1 MLLNVS
7 LDMIEFANANIAIR
21 NRKSNII
28 GILIYMIL
36 LAKLT
41 NLSVF
46 LKNILQSLAI
56 PLQP

>member
-1 MLLNVS
+1 
-7 LDMIEFANANIAIR
+7 MIEFANANIAIR

-46 LKNILQSLAI
+46 LKNNLQSLAI

>member
-7 LDMIEFANANIAIR
+7 LNMIEFANANIAIR

-46 LKNILQSLAI
+46 LKNNPRSLAI

>member
-7 LDMIEFANANIAIR
+7 LNMIEFANANIAIR

-36 LAKLT
+36 LAELT

-46 LKNILQSLAI
+46 LKNIPRSLAI